1 MGGRLS
7 NFLALFLISA
17 CLLAWFGVFKDSMFL
32 ATKKG
37 CLQILSCDF
46 YVRCKKTA

>member
-7 NFLALFLISA
+7 SFLAVFDFR
-17 CLLAWFGVFKDSMFL
+17 LLAWFGVFKYSMFL